1 MQPLLSRSNFRKK
14 IKQLTTHIFFAS
26 QSRRKMMA
34 VRWLCDGLDLFLV
47 LSLDMSRWLCD
58 GGEPRRLWLD
68 EDSGGGWIRMTAAA
82 VGLG

>member
-1 MQPLLSRSNFRKK
+1 MV
-14 IKQLTTHIFFAS
+14 
-26 QSRRKMMA
+26 

>member
-1 MQPLLSRSNFRKK
+1 
-14 IKQLTTHIFFAS
+14 
-26 QSRRKMMA
+26 MA

-47 LSLDMSRWLCD
+47 LSSDMSRWLCD